1 MQIFCYN
8 YDMNIEVEIKVKID
22 NFEEIKE
29 KVSKI
34 GKLIKS
40 IKQIDDYYV
49 PCHRDFFARK
59 PHPIEWLRIR
69 TNPDKTVWE
78 YTRSIN
84 QRDDG
89 DYDYAEEYETEI
101 LDKSELEKILGFLDF
116 KKSITIEKYREYWM
130 CDGIEVALDNVTGLG
145 YFIEAEAKG
154 DFKDEKEAKEECKKF
169 LENLG
174 IKEVEENRIKTGY
187 PELFLEN

>member
-1 MQIFCYN
+1 
-8 YDMNIEVEIKVKID
+8 MNIEVEIKVKID

-40 IKQIDDYYV
+40 IRQIDDYYV
-49 PCHRDFFARK
+49 PSHRDFFARK

-69 TNPDKTVWE
+69 TNPDKVVWE

-84 QRDDG
+84 QKEDG
-89 DYDYAEEYETEI
+89 DYDYAEEYETEVK
-101 LDKSELEKILGFLDF
+101 DKSELEKILGFLDF

-130 CDGIEVALDNVTGLG
+130 CGGIEIALDNVTGLG

-154 DFKDEKEAKEECKKF
+154 DFKNEAEAKEECIKF
-169 LENLG
+169 LEELG
-174 IKEVEENRIKTGY
+174 INNVEENRIKTGY
-187 PELFLEN
+187 PELYLENQKQ